1 MDDSI
6 PPDVKNERRSKLM
19 EAQRDVSAARCAA
32 QVGKTIEV
40 MIDGFGE
47 EGLVGRT
54 QFEAPEVDGVVFL
67 PEFETVP
74 GDRFD
79 VTVTDATEYDLVAE

>member
-1 MDDSI
+1 
-6 PPDVKNERRSKLM
+6 
-19 EAQRDVSAARCAA
+19 
-32 QVGKTIEV
+32 

-54 QFEAPEVDGVVFL
+54 QYEAPEVDGVVFL
-67 PEFETVP
+67 PEIVDAVP

-79 VTVTDATEYDLVAE
+79 MNVTGSLDYDLVAE